1 MNRTGTLDAQGVAM
15 PESVVHRW
23 QVAGASVRGAL
34 HVREGIANQDAF
46 ATWTSDDAAVPVA
59 IVTVADG
66 HGGARHFRS
75 AIGARLAVDK
85 GLEVLRE
92 MASRFD
98 AASDA
103 ERARITA
110 VDVPL
115 RIVKTWTDAA
125 HAHLAAHPI
134 GEDEWLALQVADGP
148 DAVEMVRAEPLFAYG
163 ATLLAA
169 LVTRRC
175 IVLVQ
180 LGDGDILV
188 VDADGKAV
196 RPVPSDARLV
206 GHLTTSLC
214 RTEAARDFRS
224 AVLPL
229 GRGDAPLLM
238 LSTDGYAN
246 SFKDD
251 GHFLRLSRDGARIDP
266 HERYRC
272 VRRPNAGDPRSR
284 IDTRQRRRCHA
295 RAPLPG
301 RRCARRTVR
310 GRAARF
316 RGSARGADEGSRSLA
331 HARLDDRAA
340 GGRGRDRVVGAPLAQ
355 GPGVDV
361 GRLESG

>member
-1 MNRTGTLDAQGVAM
+1 MNRTGTLDAQDVAM

-46 ATWTSDDAAVPVA
+46 ATWTSDDAAAPVA

-134 GEDEWLALQVADGP
+134 GDDEWLALQVADGP
-148 DAVEMVRAEPLFAYG
+148 DALEMVRAEPLFAYG

-251 GHFLRLSRDGARIDP
+251 GHFLRLSRTVLESIRTNGIDAFGGQMP
-266 HERYRC
+266 AILDH
-272 VRRPNAGDPRSR
+272 ASTHGSGD
-284 IDTRQRRRCHA
+284 DVT
-295 RAPLPG
+295 
-301 RRCARRTVR
+301 
-310 GRAARF
+310 
-316 RGSARGADEGSRSLA
+316 LA
-331 HARLDDRAA
+331 LLYRAA
-340 GGRGRDRVVGAPLAQ
+340 GDARDAQSEAAPLDSADRLAEPTKDRVRSLTLALTIALLVVAAAI
-355 GPGVDV
+355 GLSALG
-361 GRLESG
+361 